1 MVFSFREIQ
10 HCVASGHRGFGEN
23 WSSSYQESLTV
34 IIFPNSTNF
43 PLSQDFSHHCTCDS
57 YGMALDKLISNLQ
70 ITYWITLDDVKS
82 EYSNVINKIF
92 ILIIER
98 TRKKFYAGCSH
109 PWKSRETVVW
119 DASQRWTTPIPREQT
134 TVTQGLDWWE
144 GQRGVLDS
152 EAHWQGPLLGLQGN
166 LDWRVRNTLNHPP
179 LLSS

>member
-70 ITYWITLDDVKS
+70 ITYWIMLHDVKS
-82 EYSNVINKIF
+82 EYSNVI
-92 ILIIER
+92 
-98 TRKKFYAGCSH
+98 Y
-109 PWKSRETVVW
+109 
-119 DASQRWTTPIPREQT
+119 
-134 TVTQGLDWWE
+134 
-144 GQRGVLDS
+144 
-152 EAHWQGPLLGLQGN
+152 
-166 LDWRVRNTLNHPP
+166 
-179 LLSS
+179 